1 MRHIIEKIL
10 KESINTKV
18 INLILNNLKSGR
30 INPPYFKN
38 LEDLGLSEE
47 EIKLTLEEYTG
58 GKMFGK
64 DIISVKYGQDLYN
77 EWGDGKWALR
87 QYNKFGKITSIEES
101 DGYWE
106 NRKYDERGNEI
117 YREDSNGF
125 WFKQEFDENGH
136 PSYFE
141 NSYGK
146 WEKGEFDKDGNLIY
160 YETSDEGVKIDRR

>member
-1 MRHIIEKIL
+1 MKKLIKKIL
-10 KESINTKV
+10 KENINTKV
-18 INLILNNLKSGR
+18 TNLVLDRLKSGR
-30 INPPYFKN
+30 IKPPYFKN

-47 EIKLTLEEYTG
+47 EIKVTLKEFIG

-77 EWGDGKWALR
+77 EWGDGRWALR
-87 QYNKFGKITSIEES
+87 QYNKFGDITSIEES

-106 NRKYDERGNEI
+106 NRKHDERGNEI

-125 WFKQEFDENGH
+125 WFEQEFDEDGH
-136 PSYFE
+136 LTYFE

-146 WEKGEFDKDGNLIY
+146 WDKWEYNKNGDLIY
-160 YETSDEGVKIDRR
+160 HESRDGVKLDRR